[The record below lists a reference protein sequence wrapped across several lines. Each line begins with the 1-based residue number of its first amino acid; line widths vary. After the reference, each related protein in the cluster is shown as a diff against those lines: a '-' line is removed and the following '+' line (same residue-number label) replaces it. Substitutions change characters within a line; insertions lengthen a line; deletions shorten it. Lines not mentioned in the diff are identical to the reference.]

1 MTELNLID
9 KGELRS
15 DISSYRANI
24 CKNFLW
30 KLWNFTNLN
39 IYIVNNN
46 NNVIILVIIIILIL
60 YLIYYYILVYKILI
74 YIDIYI

>member
-24 CKNFLW
+24 CKNFLQ

-39 IYIVNNN
+39 IYIVKNNI

-60 YLIYYYILVYKILI
+60 YLIY
-74 YIDIYI
+74 